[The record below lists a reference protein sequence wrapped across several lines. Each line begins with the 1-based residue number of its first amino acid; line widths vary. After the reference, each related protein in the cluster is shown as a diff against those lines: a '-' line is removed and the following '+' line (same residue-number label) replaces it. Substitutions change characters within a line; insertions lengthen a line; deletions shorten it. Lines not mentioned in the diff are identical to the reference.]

1 MFFILSSFLK
11 ALHLQ
16 IIQRRTCLEMA
27 YRAIKIRLIM
37 NKIKILIILA
47 TLSSFNITHGL
58 EDKIV
63 AIVNDNVVLK
73 SELTSKLATINLQG
87 VSRLEVVKLK
97 REVLDQLIEE
107 SLLVQAANR
116 LGINIS
122 DIDIQNRI
130 RLIAQNQNLTVL
142 QLKEAVEAQSID
154 YIEYLDN
161 LRKRIQIEELYRTQ
175 FTSRAYVSEEEVQS
189 YLKNNNNLKGT
200 DNYMSV
206 IEYLIEDENNELDSA
221 KVNILV
227 QNIKVNGL
235 EDTRSRYPNLKINV
249 TDIND
254 ILFESLPDIYQNNLK
269 ILDQNSYT
277 KLFKT
282 GKGYTFLKV
291 INSSMLS
298 EEYKVSHILMR
309 TNPMENLKSLKEKFY
324 KIKRDAIEENNF
336 SDQAQKYSLDKAS
349 AINGG
354 SLGWISKQ
362 LVVPEFRKIM
372 IDIDVGEISEPFKTQ
387 FGWHILYLED
397 KRIKNIAND
406 IVKRQVISILKER
419 KVEVAKKEW
428 LSKLKDQAY
437 IKIIE

>member
-1 MFFILSSFLK
+1 
-11 ALHLQ
+11 
-16 IIQRRTCLEMA
+16 
-27 YRAIKIRLIM
+27 M

-142 QLKEAVEAQSID
+142 QLKEAIEAQSID

-221 KVNILV
+221 KVNLLV
-227 QNIKVNGL
+227 RSIKVNGL
-235 EDTRSRYPNLKINV
+235 EDTQSRYPNLKINV